1 MRVSTRTT
9 YGIRALVELA
19 IYHSEEPISVG
30 FLAQRL
36 GVSKYYLENLMLIL
50 KRNGLVIPSR
60 GPRGGYSL
68 ARHPAHIS
76 LPEVFIALE
85 GSEALAYC
93 VNCPDSCPHSNYC
106 ASRDLLRLLGGAMF
120 GALSSITLKT
130 LAEWQMLKLKGS
142 LFSHSHQYLAE
153 EACWSRL
160 WLAVGRHHS
169 PRFP

>member
-9 YGIRALVELA
+9 YSIRALVELA
-19 IYHSEEPISVG
+19 MHQNEEPISVR

-60 GPRGGYSL
+60 GPKGGYSL
-68 ARHPAHIS
+68 ARYPSDIS

-85 GSEALAYC
+85 GSEDLAYC
-93 VNCPDSCPHSNYC
+93 VNCPGSCPHSDYC
-106 ASRDLLRLLGGAMF
+106 ASRDLLKLLGGAMF

-130 LAEWQMLKLKGS
+130 MVEWQVLKLKRS
-142 LFSHSHQYLAE
+142 LS
-153 EACWSRL
+153 
-160 WLAVGRHHS
+160 
-169 PRFP
+169 

>member
-19 IYHSEEPISVG
+19 IRHTEEPVSVK

-50 KRNGLVIPSR
+50 KRNGFVAPSR
-60 GPRGGYSL
+60 GPKGGYSL
-68 ARHPAHIS
+68 ARHPADIS

-85 GSEALAYC
+85 GSETLAYC
-93 VNCPDSCPHSNYC
+93 GTCPDSCPHSNYC
-106 ASRDLLRLLGGAMF
+106 ASRDLFKLLCGAMV

-130 LAEWQMLKLKGS
+130 MAEWQVLKLKRS
-142 LFSHSHQYLAE
+142 LLPHSHQHLVE
-153 EACWSRL
+153 EANY
-160 WLAVGRHHS
+160 V
-169 PRFP
+169 